1 MPPPA
6 DPRSDLDL
14 IAALNAGDAAAFD
27 ALYYRYRDRILR
39 LAFRFT
45 ANHADA
51 LDVLQETFSYFYKKF
66 PGFRLTASMTTFL
79 YPVVRNLS
87 LEIIRKKRAA
97 TTTSADVLEELAG
110 FAVAPDAAQTRAD
123 LAAAMANLSPE
134 HRQTVLLRFVDD
146 LTMEE
151 IAAAMAVPV
160 GTVKSRLHHAIAAM
174 REDPRVRRYFE
185 VGGGAGAAG
194 ATDAS

>member
-1 MPPPA
+1 MPPPS
-6 DPRSDLDL
+6 DPRSDHDL

-39 LAFRFT
+39 LAYRFT

-51 LDVLQETFSYFYKKF
+51 QDVLQETFSYLYKKF

-87 LEIIRKKRAA
+87 LEIHRKKRTA
-97 TTTSADVLEELAG
+97 TTSIDVLADLPG
-110 FAVAPDAAQTRAD
+110 FAADPGAGEDQTRAD
-123 LAAAMANLSPE
+123 LTATMANLSPE

-174 REDPRVRRYFE
+174 REDPRIRRYF
-185 VGGGAGAAG
+185 AP
-194 ATDAS
+194 